1 MRSPG
6 RAFRRHELL
15 DLVWGPRF
23 TGGASTVD
31 VHVSWIRQKLPQA
44 ARVRITT
51 LRGVGYRLDE
61 LSGQPAAPTA
71 AGRGPSNP
79 AAVPISPLD

>member
-23 TGGASTVD
+23 TGGANTVD

-61 LSGQPAAPTA
+61 LSLQPAGSPAEPAP
-71 AGRGPSNP
+71 P
-79 AAVPISPLD
+79 AHSSTSPAHRA